1 MECDKHLA
9 CFQAWHTRPLRNSY
23 NKIMNDSVMLKYVE
37 PESIEPADCN
47 GLKEDGDEKGEAGRV
62 VLQQV
67 EDVEPAL
74 QGGLNGML

>member
-1 MECDKHLA
+1 
-9 CFQAWHTRPLRNSY
+9 
-23 NKIMNDSVMLKYVE
+23 MLKYVE

-67 EDVEPAL
+67 EDVEPVL
-74 QGGLNGML
+74 QKIFKKFQKKLKILAA